1 MGNTTSTFGI
11 DMSILGTRIGTNQIA
26 PITDTLTGWAPTQPD
41 RLLFTPQVVTYTVEI
56 GDLVATQS
64 ETDGIKYKLAAGLT
78 DEMIKRGM
86 ILFSK
91 IPDPITLTTKFHARA
106 FVAPSQQV
114 QEYLRIK

>member
-26 PITDTLTGWAPTQPD
+26 NIPDTTLTGWAPTQGKGT
-41 RLLFTPQVVTYTVEI
+41 LFTPQIVTYTIEI
-56 GDLVATQS
+56 NDLVASQKP
-64 ETDGIKYKLAAGLT
+64 TDQLKYNLAAGLT

-91 IPDPITLTTKFHARA
+91 IPDHLTGTIVFHARA
-106 FVAPSQQV
+106 FVAPSTQV
-114 QEYLRIK
+114 QE